1 MVDHYLNG
9 ILKKQLKN
17 AYVPSSA
24 ISLIL
29 ANIAEK
35 IYGLALYRDDSE
47 ALGGVLVTGR
57 EEGAF
62 YKPSCQST
70 SFVVVCIRNSLIETY
85 HAKGPKE
92 RISDA
97 QMREITETAL
107 RYWADFDIATLY
119 DEQKVNDYYRIINE
133 RYPAAWQAFK
143 ALGSLETLEADYTG
157 LSAKLDPE
165 LFKLV
170 GEADLDDVDPSRNS
184 IKIMDGYSMD
194 FDPMLLAT
202 FQALGNR
209 YLELFYTNSFKT
221 ISRNYEKLLRVVEF
235 CFYCDSPF
243 VTANYLMQN
252 GHVEKRATLLQPG
265 HRRSGVTNT
274 SNLVPGSR
282 GRHREMLKVIPKG
295 E

>member
-1 MVDHYLNG
+1 MVDRYLNG

-17 AYVPSSA
+17 AYVPNSA
-24 ISLIL
+24 ISLIF
-29 ANIAEK
+29 ADIAEK
-35 IYGLALYRDDSE
+35 MYGLAMYCNDSE
-47 ALGGVLVTGR
+47 ALGGILATGS

-62 YKPSCQST
+62 YEPACRAT

-85 HAKGPKE
+85 HSKGPKE

-97 QMREITETAL
+97 QMREITESAL
-107 RYWADFDIATLY
+107 QYWADFDIEALY
-119 DEQKVNDYYRIINE
+119 DEQRVSDYYRIINE

-143 ALGSLETLEADYTG
+143 AIGSLETLEADYSG
-157 LSAKLDPE
+157 LSAKPDPE
-165 LFKLV
+165 LIKLV
-170 GEADLDDVDPSRNS
+170 GEANLDDVDPSRKS
-184 IKIMDGYSMD
+184 IQIMDGYSMD

-202 FQALGNR
+202 FQALECKI
-209 YLELFYTNSFKT
+209 LTLFFTNSFKT

-235 CFYCDSPF
+235 CFYCDAPF

-252 GHVEKRATLLQPG
+252 GHVEKRANLLQPG
-265 HRRSGVTNT
+265 HRRSGAANT